1 MATSKVSV
9 VASHPQVVVTES
21 IPKTF
26 HEALR
31 LGWTVAKE
39 ETAIGIDRKT
49 REGVVLLRLK
59 GSAVQLRVPYTGT
72 AKAFSFGTPEAISVA

>member
-9 VASHPQVVVTES
+9 VPSPLQVTPETS
-21 IPKTF
+21 LPKSF

-31 LGWTVAKE
+31 LGWKLTKE
-39 ETAIGIDRKT
+39 ETAIGINRKK
-49 REGVVLLRLK
+49 RKGVVLLRLK

-72 AKAFSFGTPEAISVA
+72 AKAFAFGTPEAIPVA